1 VAARLARL
9 EELRRRPGAMRV
21 DPLAGNAGARR
32 LLRAP
37 HRVRLDRAE
46 DDARARGWHPEG
58 SRIVA
63 RLSTKPFRDRWT
75 SDEGDALAEE
85 LARLLARLRLRRT
98 RRRRRARRGRLW
110 IQRMVRANV
119 GHDLV
124 PFRLVHHAPRR
135 REPRLVLA
143 VDVSHSVA
151 RAASAFLTVVA
162 GLTRSFRSVR
172 VYFFVNDAVDVSDR
186 LPFLRTLGGRADA
199 LDAVVSAIPEL
210 NPYALSDYGRVL
222 HQLAAAERGRIRRDT
237 LLLILG
243 DARTNRF
250 DPAAWTLEELGERAA
265 GVVWLVPEPA
275 REWRWGDSA
284 ILEYAPYV
292 DVLAETADLD
302 GLRHALARVV
312 PG

>member
-1 VAARLARL
+1 MLGRT
-9 EELRRRPGAMRV
+9 RV
-21 DPLAGNAGARR
+21 
-32 LLRAP
+32 LRAP

-46 DDARARGWHPEG
+46 DDARARGWRADADP
-58 SRIVA
+58 IA
-63 RLSTKPFRDRWT
+63 RRLGAKPFRDRWT
-75 SDEGDALAEE
+75 PEEGNALADE
-85 LARLLARLRLRRT
+85 LAHLLARLRLRRT

-124 PFRLVHHAPRR
+124 PFRLVHHQPRR
-135 REPRLVLA
+135 REPRLVLL

-172 VYFFVNDAVDVSDR
+172 VHVFVNGTVDVSR
-186 LPFLRTLGGRADA
+186 ELPLLRTLGGRADA
-199 LDAVVSAIPEL
+199 LEMLVASQPEL

-222 HQLAAAERGRIRRDT
+222 HQLAEAERGRIRRDT
-237 LLLILG
+237 VLLILG
-243 DARTNRF
+243 DGRTNRA
-250 DPAAWTLEELGERAA
+250 DPAPWILDELGERAA
-265 GVVWLVPEPA
+265 RTVWLVPEPM
-275 REWRWGDSA
+275 REWGRGDSA
-284 ILEYAPYV
+284 IPDYAPYV

-312 PG
+312 RG